1 MLYGPANLILIVV
14 PSAMTGGHHL
24 RALRRC
30 GLVICS
36 HYLSSSSSL
45 LVNVPCSS
53 PSLH

>member
-24 RALRRC
+24 RVLHRC
-30 GLVICS
+30 GLVIYS

-53 PSLH
+53 PLPH

>member
-14 PSAMTGGHHL
+14 PSAMTGEHHL
-24 RALRRC
+24 RALHRC

-36 HYLSSSSSL
+36 HYPSSSSSL
-45 LVNVPCSS
+45 LVNVACSS

>member
-1 MLYGPANLILIVV
+1 MLYGSANLILIVV

-24 RALRRC
+24 RALHCC
-30 GLVICS
+30 GLVIYS
-36 HYLSSSSSL
+36 HYPLSSSSL